1 MAVNVNAA
9 RDQANQITNQIAG
22 LKRAKTQ
29 LTDYKS
35 SLAANWSGAEVRY
48 VSKGIDQV
56 VRQIDDVI
64 NRLTSLSNAIKSAAA
79 AVKREEDAAARAK
92 AQAAAR
98 AKAQRIAKAKSDFE
112 KAEAEYKKKKKELE
126 RLTKNDDDAPGEF
139 DALLR
144 VSKIFENFERIQKLN
159 EELERAKTLW
169 RANAVYGIMR
179 GDKTADI
186 RFKGVSADGNNK
198 NKCSGCSQCRQSGE
212 KGKENSYDCKS
223 KHPVYKK

>member
-64 NRLTSLSNAIKSAAA
+64 NRLTSLQRHKIGGGGH
-79 AVKREEDAAARAK
+79 REGR
-92 AQAAAR
+92 R
-98 AKAQRIAKAKSDFE
+98 CC
-112 KAEAEYKKKKKELE
+112 
-126 RLTKNDDDAPGEF
+126 G
-139 DALLR
+139 
-144 VSKIFENFERIQKLN
+144 
-159 EELERAKTLW
+159 
-169 RANAVYGIMR
+169 
-179 GDKTADI
+179 
-186 RFKGVSADGNNK
+186 
-198 NKCSGCSQCRQSGE
+198 
-212 KGKENSYDCKS
+212 KS
-223 KHPVYKK
+223 KGSENCQGQVRF

>member
-98 AKAQRIAKAKSDFE
+98 AKAQRIAKAKSDLKSGSGIQE
-112 KAEAEYKKKKKELE
+112 KEE
-126 RLTKNDDDAPGEF
+126 RAGAVNKNDDDAPGEF

-144 VSKIFENFERIQKLN
+144 VSKILRTLKEFKNLTKSLK
-159 EELERAKTLW
+159 RAKTLW

-179 GDKTADI
+179 GDKIADI

>member
-92 AQAAAR
+92 AQ
-98 AKAQRIAKAKSDFE
+98 RIAKAKSDFE
-112 KAEAEYKKKKKELE
+112 KAEAEYKKKKEELE

-159 EELERAKTLW
+159 KELE
-169 RANAVYGIMR
+169 
-179 GDKTADI
+179 
-186 RFKGVSADGNNK
+186 
-198 NKCSGCSQCRQSGE
+198 
-212 KGKENSYDCKS
+212 KS
-223 KHPVYKK
+223 KDLMESKRRIWDNARR

>member
-64 NRLTSLSNAIKSAAA
+64 NRLTSLSNAIKSA
-79 AVKREEDAAARAK
+79 RGGSQEGR
-92 AQAAAR
+92 R
-98 AKAQRIAKAKSDFE
+98 CCGKS
-112 KAEAEYKKKKKELE
+112 
-126 RLTKNDDDAPGEF
+126 
-139 DALLR
+139 
-144 VSKIFENFERIQKLN
+144 
-159 EELERAKTLW
+159 
-169 RANAVYGIMR
+169 
-179 GDKTADI
+179 
-186 RFKGVSADGNNK
+186 KG
-198 NKCSGCSQCRQSGE
+198 SGCCQG
-212 KGKENSYDCKS
+212 KGSENCQGQ
-223 KHPVYKK
+223 VRF

>member
-79 AVKREEDAAARAK
+79 AVKREEDA
-92 AQAAAR
+92 
-98 AKAQRIAKAKSDFE
+98 
-112 KAEAEYKKKKKELE
+112 EAEYKKKKKELE

-159 EELERAKTLW
+159 EELE
-169 RANAVYGIMR
+169 
-179 GDKTADI
+179 
-186 RFKGVSADGNNK
+186 
-198 NKCSGCSQCRQSGE
+198 
-212 KGKENSYDCKS
+212 KS
-223 KHPVYKK
+223 KDLMESKRRIWDNARR

>member
-144 VSKIFENFERIQKLN
+144 ALKEFKNLTKSLK
-159 EELERAKTLW
+159 RAKTLW

-179 GDKTADI
+179 GDKIADI

>member
-112 KAEAEYKKKKKELE
+112 KAEAEY
-126 RLTKNDDDAPGEF
+126 
-139 DALLR
+139 
-144 VSKIFENFERIQKLN
+144 
-159 EELERAKTLW
+159 
-169 RANAVYGIMR
+169 
-179 GDKTADI
+179 
-186 RFKGVSADGNNK
+186 
-198 NKCSGCSQCRQSGE
+198 
-212 KGKENSYDCKS
+212 
-223 KHPVYKK
+223 

>member
-1 MAVNVNAA
+1 LLREVEHMAVNVNAA

-79 AVKREEDAAARAK
+79 VKREEDAAARAK

-144 VSKIFENFERIQKLN
+144 DSKIFENFERIQKLN
-159 EELERAKTLW
+159 EELE
-169 RANAVYGIMR
+169 
-179 GDKTADI
+179 
-186 RFKGVSADGNNK
+186 
-198 NKCSGCSQCRQSGE
+198 
-212 KGKENSYDCKS
+212 KS
-223 KHPVYKK
+223 KDLMESKRRIWDNARR

>member
-64 NRLTSLSNAIKSAAA
+64 NRLTSLSNAIN
-79 AVKREEDAAARAK
+79 RR
-92 AQAAAR
+92 R
-98 AKAQRIAKAKSDFE
+98 
-112 KAEAEYKKKKKELE
+112 
-126 RLTKNDDDAPGEF
+126 
-139 DALLR
+139 
-144 VSKIFENFERIQKLN
+144 
-159 EELERAKTLW
+159 
-169 RANAVYGIMR
+169 
-179 GDKTADI
+179 
-186 RFKGVSADGNNK
+186 
-198 NKCSGCSQCRQSGE
+198 RQSR
-212 KGKENSYDCKS
+212 GKKMLRQEQRLRLLPGQRLRELPRPS
-223 KHPVYKK
+223 PI

>member
-35 SLAANWSGAEVRY
+35 SLAATWSGAEVRY

-159 EELERAKTLW
+159 EELE
-169 RANAVYGIMR
+169 
-179 GDKTADI
+179 
-186 RFKGVSADGNNK
+186 
-198 NKCSGCSQCRQSGE
+198 
-212 KGKENSYDCKS
+212 KS
-223 KHPVYKK
+223 KDLMESKRRIWDNARR

>member
-112 KAEAEYKKKKKELE
+112 KAEAEYKKSLK
-126 RLTKNDDDAPGEF
+126 
-139 DALLR
+139 
-144 VSKIFENFERIQKLN
+144 
-159 EELERAKTLW
+159 RAKTLW